1 TEHKRA
7 SRGLNEEEPFLFEQ
21 TLQRLTFKREQEFV
35 QLIQAIA
42 IHYSECVEL
51 DYQYFSDAF
60 LAPE

>member
-1 TEHKRA
+1 MCIRD
-7 SRGLNEEEPFLFEQ
+7 SNEEEPFLFEQ

-35 QLIQAIA
+35 QLIEAIA

-51 DYQYFSDAF
+51 DYRNFADAF